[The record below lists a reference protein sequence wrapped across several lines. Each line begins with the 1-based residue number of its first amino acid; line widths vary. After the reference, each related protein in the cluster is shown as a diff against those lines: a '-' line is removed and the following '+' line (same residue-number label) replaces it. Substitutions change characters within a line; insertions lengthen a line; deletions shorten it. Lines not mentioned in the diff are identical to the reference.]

1 MDTQSIDKMYMA
13 RCLELAQ
20 NGQGNVAPNPMVG
33 ALIVHDNQ
41 IIGEGYHIKHGDAHA
56 EINAINSVKDKS
68 LLKKSTLYLSLEPC
82 SHF

>member
-1 MDTQSIDKMYMA
+1 MDTQNIDKMYMA

-41 IIGEGYHIKHGDAHA
+41 IIGVAGAVPGPRKGI
-56 EINAINSVKDKS
+56 I
-68 LLKKSTLYLSLEPC
+68 LLKGAK
-82 SHF
+82 